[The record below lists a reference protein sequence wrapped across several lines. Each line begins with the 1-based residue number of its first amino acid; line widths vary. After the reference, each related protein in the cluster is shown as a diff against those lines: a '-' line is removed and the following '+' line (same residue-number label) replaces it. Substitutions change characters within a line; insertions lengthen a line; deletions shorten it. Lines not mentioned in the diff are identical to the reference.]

1 MILDLA
7 VERGIERIINEAKN
21 KSDSLNFWTQSLV
34 YALMEIWIF
43 L

>member
-21 KSDSLNFWTQSLV
+21 KSDSLNF
-34 YALMEIWIF
+34 
-43 L
+43 

>member
-34 YALMEIWIF
+34 YALAVEWIII
-43 L
+43 